1 LKFAFAH
8 GWFRQNP
15 EIPFNTNDITAIM
28 LCIGLALA
36 IIHLPAGFCAS
47 KVANRR
53 VMVGGI
59 ILTIFSI
66 LLMVYMRA
74 EIPMLLFTAEGLSLI
89 VSLIDNGVIPFI
101 LELMPPRW
109 ASLGIGSYFGGSS
122 LVVSVFGY
130 VFTPGIT
137 IIVSCIADTLA
148 FLLADMCIFLPRW

>member
-1 LKFAFAH
+1 MDGLGKTLKS
-8 GWFRQNP
+8 Q
-15 EIPFNTNDITAIM
+15 FNTNDITAIM

-36 IIHLPAGFCAS
+36 IRRLPAGFCAS

-74 EIPMLLFTAEGLSLI
+74 EIPMLLFIAEGLSLI
-89 VSLIDNGVIPFI
+89 VSLIVNGVIPFI
-101 LELMPPRW
+101 LELMPPHW
-109 ASLGIGSYFGGSS
+109 TSLGIGSYFGGSS

-130 VFTPGIT
+130 VFTRGIT
-137 IIVSCIADTLA
+137 IIVSCIADILA

>member
-1 LKFAFAH
+1 
-8 GWFRQNP
+8 
-15 EIPFNTNDITAIM
+15 M